1 MESGGPKSLVGCC
14 GLYCG
19 LCSRY
24 QSKAASRCA
33 GCGLGEQHS
42 WCSIWNCCVKK
53 HGFETCAEC
62 CEVLTCPIFLR
73 RRVAEWIPAADNLR
87 QIQEVGMGA
96 WLKQQEERQSLLE
109 ELLQKY
115 NEGRS
120 MSLYCKFCSRMSRDS
135 IEEATQR
142 AEELT
147 AEKTDGSDTKSRA
160 KILRAIMRG
169 MALSADVNL
178 D

>member
-1 MESGGPKSLVGCC
+1 M
-14 GLYCG
+14 
-19 LCSRY
+19 
-24 QSKAASRCA
+24 
-33 GCGLGEQHS
+33 
-42 WCSIWNCCVKK
+42 
-53 HGFETCAEC
+53 
-62 CEVLTCPIFLR
+62 
-73 RRVAEWIPAADNLR
+73 AEWIPAVDNLR
-87 QIQEVGMGA
+87 QIQEVGMEA
-96 WLKQQEERQSLLE
+96 WLKQQEERQSLLG

-147 AEKTDGSDTKSRA
+147 AEKTDGCDTKSRA